1 MDPLKMKSARRVK
14 RWTQQRAA
22 ARLGLSQPYLSMLEN
37 GERKLTRRL
46 ARRFRSV
53 FNLPPTFVPPS
64 DPPDARLGSP
74 VAQTLAEQLSALGYP
89 GFAYLAARR
98 RTKNP
103 AEVLLRALAQDELE
117 ARVVEALP
125 WVLVRYWDMDTHW
138 LIQQAKLR
146 NLQNRLGFVVSLA
159 RELAERRE
167 PRNASQVHALTRL
180 EATLEQSRLAREEA
194 LGKRNLT
201 ARERDWLAK
210 NRPETARRWNL
221 LTDWRVEFLS
231 YAA

>member
-1 MDPLKMKSARRVK
+1 MRAARRGK
-14 RWTQQRAA
+14 RWTQQHAA

-53 FNLPPTFVPPS
+53 FDLPPTFVPPS
-64 DPPDARLGSP
+64 DSSDTRPVSQ
-74 VAQTLAEQLSALGYP
+74 VAQTLAEQLAALGYP

-98 RTKNP
+98 RAKNP

-117 ARVVEALP
+117 ARVMEALP
-125 WVLVRYWDMDTHW
+125 WVLVTYWDMDTQW
-138 LIQQAKLR
+138 VIQRAKLR
-146 NLQNRLGFVVSLA
+146 DLQNRLGFVVSLA

-167 PRNASQVHALTRL
+167 PRNDSQVHALTKL
-180 EATLEQSRLAREEA
+180 EATLEQSRLAREEP

-201 ARERDWLAK
+201 AREREWLAK

-221 LTDWRVEFLS
+221 LTDWRVECLP